1 MRHLSKVKKF
11 HRKRDARKALFRN
24 LMHHLITYG
33 RIKTTTERAK
43 YLKRMIEKLITI
55 AKKQN
60 LSALRRLLSKLPK
73 KSAYKLYYE
82 IAPKYLERNGGYT
95 RVIKLPF
102 RRKGDNAELSII
114 EFV

>member
-1 MRHLSKVKKF
+1 MKHLSKVKKF
-11 HRKRDARKALFRN
+11 HRKKDLRKALFRN
-24 LMHHLITYG
+24 LMHHLIMHE

-43 YLKRMIEKLITI
+43 YLRRMIEKLITI

-60 LSALRRLLSKLPK
+60 LAALRRLLAKLPK

-82 IAPKYLERNGGYT
+82 IAPRYLERNGGYT
-95 RVIKLPF
+95 RVIKLPI

>member
-1 MRHLSKVKKF
+1 MRHLNKVKKF
-11 HRKRDARKALFRN
+11 HRKKDQREALFRI
-24 LMHHLITYG
+24 LAHHLIMNG

-43 YLKRMIEKLITI
+43 YLRRIIEKFITI

-60 LSALRRLLSKLPK
+60 LAALRRLLAKLPK

-82 IAPKYLERNGGYT
+82 IAPKYLDRNGGYT
-95 RVIKLPF
+95 RVIKLPL
-102 RRKGDNAELSII
+102 RRKGDNAELSFI

>member
-11 HRKRDARKALFRN
+11 HRKKDQREALFKI
-24 LMHHLITYG
+24 LAHHLIMNG

-43 YLKRMIEKLITI
+43 YLRRIVEKLITL

-60 LSALRRLLSKLPK
+60 LTALRKLIARLPK
-73 KSAYKLYYE
+73 KSAYKLYYK
-82 IAPKYLERNGGYT
+82 IAPKYMDRNGGYT
-95 RVIKLPF
+95 RIIKLPL
-102 RRKGDNAELSII
+102 RRKGDNAELSLI

>member
-11 HRKRDARKALFRN
+11 HRKKDQRKALFRN
-24 LMHHLITYG
+24 LAHHLIMHE
-33 RIKTTTERAK
+33 RIKTTTEKAK
-43 YLKRMIEKLITI
+43 YLKRIVEKLITI

-60 LSALRRLLSKLPK
+60 LPALRRLLSKLPK
-73 KSAYKLYYE
+73 KSAYKLFYE

-95 RVIKLPF
+95 RIVKLPI
-102 RRKGDNAELSII
+102 RRKGDNAELSFI

>member
-11 HRKRDARKALFRN
+11 HRKKDQRKALFRI
-24 LMHHLITYG
+24 LAHHLIVNG

-43 YLKRMIEKLITI
+43 YLKRIVEKLITI

-60 LSALRRLLSKLPK
+60 LSALRMLLSKLPK

-82 IAPKYLERNGGYT
+82 IAPKYSERNGGYT
-95 RVIKLPF
+95 RVIKLPLK
-102 RRKGDNAELSII
+102 RKGDNAELSVI